1 MRMVDMKKTLTGGLY
16 IVLLL
21 SGMAMASA
29 QEMKLGF
36 VDTAYVLKKA
46 PQADAARKKLE
57 KEFAPRENKVVD
69 MQKQLKKKEEYVA
82 KNSTVMTE
90 SERKKN
96 ERDVLSLQR
105 DIKRAK
111 EEFNEDLNLRRN
123 DELGKL
129 QKIVF
134 DAIVRVAKKE
144 NFDLILGDSVLFAN
158 KRVNVTELVLKQLKA
173 DHDSSGVAAGTV
185 SK

>member
-1 MRMVDMKKTLTGGLY
+1 MKQQFTGFLALIALLMVSTHSYGEEL
-16 IVLLL
+16 
-21 SGMAMASA
+21 
-29 QEMKLGF
+29 KLGF

-57 KEFAPRENKVVD
+57 KEFAPREEKIVG
-69 MQKQLKKKEEYVA
+69 MQKQLKKTEENVS
-82 KNSTVMTE
+82 KNSTVMSE
-90 SERKKN
+90 LERKKA
-96 ERDVLSLQR
+96 EREVLSLQR

-134 DAIVRVAKKE
+134 DAIVRVANKE
-144 NFDLILGDSVLFAN
+144 KFDLILGDSVLFAN
-158 KRVNVTELVLKQLKA
+158 KRVNVTNLVLKQLKE
-173 DHDSSGVAAGTV
+173 DYAALGNEPAT
-185 SK
+185 SKK

>member
-1 MRMVDMKKTLTGGLY
+1 MHRQFTQLLV
-16 IVLLL
+16 VLVLL
-21 SGMAMASA
+21 SGSITVFA

-57 KEFAPRENKVVD
+57 KEFAPRETKVVE
-69 MQKQLKKKEEYVA
+69 MQKQLKKTEEHIA
-82 KNSTVMTE
+82 KNAAVMSE
-90 SERKKN
+90 AERKKH
-96 ERDVLSLQR
+96 EREILSLQR

-158 KRVNVTELVLKQLKA
+158 KRVNVTELVLKQLKQ
-173 DHDSSGVAAGTV
+173 DIESSAAGTNATQN
-185 SK
+185 

>member
-1 MRMVDMKKTLTGGLY
+1 MLALLT
-16 IVLLL
+16 
-21 SGMAMASA
+21 ATASLCA
-29 QEMKLGF
+29 EELKLGF

-57 KEFAPRENKVVD
+57 KEFAPRENKVVV
-69 MQKQLKKKEEYVA
+69 MQKQLKKTEENVA
-82 KNSTVMTE
+82 KNSAVM
-90 SERKKN
+90 SDAERKRN
-96 ERDVLSLQR
+96 EREVLSLQR

-129 QKIVF
+129 QKVVF

-144 NFDLILGDSVLFAN
+144 KFDLILGDSVLFAN
-158 KRVNVTELVLKQLKA
+158 KRVNVTELVLQQLKA
-173 DHDSSGVAAGTV
+173 DYELSDAGSAVNT
-185 SK
+185 K

>member
-1 MRMVDMKKTLTGGLY
+1 MQKELKKT
-16 IVLLL
+16 
-21 SGMAMASA
+21 
-29 QEMKLGF
+29 
-36 VDTAYVLKKA
+36 
-46 PQADAARKKLE
+46 
-57 KEFAPRENKVVD
+57 
-69 MQKQLKKKEEYVA
+69 EETVA
-82 KNSTVMTE
+82 KNSAVMSE

-96 ERDVLSLQR
+96 EREVLSLQR

-129 QKIVF
+129 QKVVF

-144 NFDLILGDSVLFAN
+144 KFDLILGDSVLFAN

-173 DHDSSGVAAGTV
+173 DYNLSDTSSTV
-185 SK
+185 KTN

>member
-1 MRMVDMKKTLTGGLY
+1 MVL
-16 IVLLL
+16 
-21 SGMAMASA
+21 AMLVGPVYA
-29 QEMKLGF
+29 EELKLGF

-57 KEFAPRENKVVD
+57 KEFAPREEKVVA
-69 MQKQLKKKEEYVA
+69 MQKQLKKTEENIA
-82 KNSTVMTE
+82 KNSAVMSE
-90 SERKKN
+90 AERKKN
-96 ERDVLSLQR
+96 EREILSLQR

-129 QKIVF
+129 QKVVF

-158 KRVNVTELVLKQLKA
+158 KRVNVTELVLQQLKA
-173 DHDSSGVAAGTV
+173 DHDLSDTGSAAN
-185 SK
+185 KK

>member
-1 MRMVDMKKTLTGGLY
+1 MHRQFTQLLV
-16 IVLLL
+16 VLVLL
-21 SGMAMASA
+21 SGSITVFA

-57 KEFAPRENKVVD
+57 KEFAPRETKVVE
-69 MQKQLKKKEEYVA
+69 MQKQLKKTEENIA
-82 KNSTVMTE
+82 KNAAVMSE
-90 SERKKN
+90 AERKKH
-96 ERDVLSLQR
+96 EREILSLQR

-158 KRVNVTELVLKQLKA
+158 KRVNVTELVLKQLKQ
-173 DHDSSGVAAGTV
+173 DIESSAAGTNATQN
-185 SK
+185 